1 MFSATVM
8 CGKSPDD
15 WIAYPTLRRSFT
27 GSMSVTSSSLILI
40 RPDVGSISRLIIFSV
55 VDFPQPDGPTKITVS
70 PGLISSE
77 TLSTAGLALPG

>member
-1 MFSATVM
+1 
-8 CGKSPDD
+8 
-15 WIAYPTLRRSFT
+15 
-27 GSMSVTSSSLILI
+27 VTSSSSILI